1 MKTSILT
8 VLLSV
13 LLLSCNQSNNNY
25 DASVSSDEMVESQ
38 DLAGIPNE
46 NTHTDNDK
54 IYSDRLLIK
63 NGSIRFKTN
72 DFQTSKKALFSLIEH
87 YKGIV
92 QNENTDRY
100 DNSINLYLDCK
111 IPSKHFDA
119 FVDTLED
126 VFGRP
131 ESKNIRVEDIT
142 KSYRDTEA
150 RILTKKELENR
161 YRELLKQAKTV
172 SEILEIEAKLNEVRY
187 EIEQYEQMLKNYDNQ
202 LAYSTLS
209 ISLYQESRRELEFF
223 KKVGDGIYEG
233 WNNFLSFLI
242 GIVHLW
248 PFVILIL
255 VVIYL
260 LKIRRKR

>member
-1 MKTSILT
+1 MKTN
-8 VLLSV
+8 LLLALV
-13 LLLSCNQSNNNY
+13 AFFFLSCNQENDSY
-25 DASVSSDEMVESQ
+25 DASMSSAEMAESR
-38 DLAGIPNE
+38 DLAGHPNE
-46 NTHTDNDK
+46 NVLN
-54 IYSDRLLIK
+54 SDQEFFSERLLIK

-72 DFQTSKKALFSLIEH
+72 DFQTSRKVLFKLIEKF
-87 YKGIV
+87 KGIV
-92 QNENTDRY
+92 QNESTDRY
-100 DNSINLYLDCK
+100 DNSINLYIDCK

-119 FVDTLED
+119 FVDTLEG

-131 ESKNIRVEDIT
+131 ESRNIRIEDIT
-142 KSYRDTEA
+142 KHYRDTEA
-150 RILTKKELENR
+150 RIQTKKELENR

-187 EIEQYEQMLKNYDNQ
+187 EIEQYEQMIKNYDNQ
-202 LAYSTLS
+202 LAYSSLN

-233 WNNFLSFLI
+233 WDNFLRFLI

-255 VVIYL
+255 VVVYL
-260 LKIRRKR
+260 LKFRRKK